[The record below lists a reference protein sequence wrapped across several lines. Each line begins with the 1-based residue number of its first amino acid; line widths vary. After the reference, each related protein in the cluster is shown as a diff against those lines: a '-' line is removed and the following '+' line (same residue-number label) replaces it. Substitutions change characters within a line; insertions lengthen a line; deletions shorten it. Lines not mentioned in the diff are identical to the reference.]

1 MKKVYAL
8 LFAAFIIALGTA
20 TTAGAQVS
28 AGVSITDDGIKSF
41 YLAIGQTYNVP
52 EREVVAVH
60 ERRIP
65 DEELPVVFFIAR
77 RARVAPSTVIEFRL
91 GNHSWFEVS
100 RHFGLGAD
108 AFYVECR
115 EVPKGPNG
123 RALGYYRNRPRSEW
137 KDIRLGDDDIV
148 NLVNV
153 RFVMDRYH
161 YPAEEVFRLRESN
174 RNYVTVHREAERGR
188 HRDGEKKKV
197 VVAEP
202 AREKKQGHK
211 HHGD

>member
-1 MKKVYAL
+1 MKKVSAL
-8 LFAAFIIALGTA
+8 FLAAIIGVLGWVTI
-20 TTAGAQVS
+20 AGAQVN
-28 AGVSITDDGIKSF
+28 AGISITDDGIKSF

-52 EREVVAVH
+52 EREVYAVR

-77 RARVAPSTVIEFRL
+77 RARVEPKTVIEFRL

-108 AFYVECR
+108 AFYIECR
-115 EVPKGPNG
+115 EVPKGPHG
-123 RALGYYRNRPRSEW
+123 KAFGYYRNRPRSEW

-161 YPAEEVFRLRESN
+161 YPAEEVFRMRESN
-174 RNYVTVHREAERGR
+174 RNYVTVHREAEKGR
-188 HRDGEKKKV
+188 NKDGEKKKV

-202 AREKKQGHK
+202 GKEKKQGHK
-211 HHGD
+211 RHGD